1 MASSRAFIA
10 LLGVGALSISS
21 ATVAVADPGA
31 TYKIEIGAIC
41 SPVPGSPVAYAA
53 GAVTIDL
60 GALGTAYET
69 VEISGDAATACRE
82 DITSVVIT
90 NPASPS
96 VTKLMIG
103 ADAFR
108 QTVSGS
114 TKMATLVFP
123 SGLISLTV
131 GDHAFAQQADA
142 SNTSLSGVAF
152 PAGLKNLDVGTGAFD
167 QTALH
172 GGSDSLSWIT
182 FPDGLETMSI
192 GDSAFHQHAFG
203 GHNALTSVTF
213 PSGLTSLTVGA
224 FAFYQHAYGYSN
236 SLTSVTFPNGLTD
249 LTLGLRAFRQFAKA
263 GGSNVLS
270 SVNFPQSLRRLSIG
284 QEAFQQETVDSAA
297 LASVS
302 FPDGLQDLDLGYRAF
317 YQGTGGTSTSPQPA
331 VLASVSF
338 PDGLASL
345 TLGDE
350 AFAQPDGTK
359 LARIL
364 FRAASP
370 MAATGTLTMGAN
382 VASTSTRWVWFG
394 PDATLLSTAW
404 GGPYTGTPPTLV
416 GHRTLAFD
424 TGTTWYVYPDGSHY
438 SSGTVFD
445 LTSFGGWDVTLP
457 SATKAGY
464 TFSGWCTALPADCDT
479 PLPAGT
485 SYSVSGLDQT
495 LYAKFVPV
503 SEPELTADTPTITGN
518 EVVGSSLTANTG
530 TWTPEPTFTYQWLRD
545 GVEVS
550 GATGTTYLLTP
561 ADLGASLSVRVTGT
575 KAGYTS
581 VTRTSAGTSVVQAGE
596 FTSAP
601 NPQVSGTPAVGSV
614 LTCVPG
620 TWQPTPDTLTCQWLR
635 AGSPISGATSITY
648 RAVEA
653 DVGSSLSVRV
663 TGSRQGYV
671 QTTRTSAETDPV
683 PVPLQLTST
692 PTPTISGTARV
703 GSLLTANTGT
713 WQPQPVELAY
723 EWFRSGTETPIP
735 GATSASYRLTGDD
748 YAKTVY
754 VKVAGSKAGYES
766 VSKSS
771 NPTVKIAVASLS
783 PTPTPTVN
791 DTTPV
796 VDQVLTASATWG
808 PAPVKLAH
816 QWYKVSKKGKSYR
829 LAGATQGTY
838 QVKSSDVGYRLK
850 VKVRGTKDGYTAKSM
865 YSKSTSYVKKASFRS
880 VSVPTVS
887 FEGVTPRVGKRL
899 TAVPGPND
907 PASTSLAYRWYRVKI
922 STGKSY
928 SISKA
933 TKSRYVL
940 TGSDLGYQIRVRV
953 TVGRSGYNS
962 QAKYSVR
969 TEEVLAGLSG
979 VTPKLSDTTPKIGQ
993 TLSITTSTG
1002 IDKWSPSGV
1011 TLSPSYQWY
1020 QNGHAINDATEST
1033 YVVQAGDLGK
1043 TLSVKVTGTATDYA
1057 PVSRTSSASSKVTS

>member
-21 ATVAVADPGA
+21 ATVAVAAPGA

-96 VTKLMIG
+96 VTKLVIG

-114 TKMATLVFP
+114 TKMSTLVFP
-123 SGLISLTV
+123 SGLTSLTV

-152 PAGLKNLDVGTGAFD
+152 PAGLKNLDLGTGAFD

-192 GDSAFHQHAFG
+192 GNNAFHQHAYG

-224 FAFYQHAYGYSN
+224 WAFFQHAYGYSN

-249 LTLGLRAFRQFAKA
+249 LTLGLRAFKQFAKG

-270 SVNFPQSLRRLSIG
+270 SVTFPQSLRRLSIG
-284 QEAFQQETVDSAA
+284 EEAFQQETVGSAA
-297 LASVS
+297 LASVT
-302 FPDGLQDLDLGYRAF
+302 FPDGLQDLDLGVRAF
-317 YQGTGGTSTSPQPA
+317 YQGTGGTSTSPKPA

-345 TLGDE
+345 TLGND
-350 AFAQPDGTK
+350 AFAQPEGTK

-370 MAATGTLTMGAN
+370 MAATGTLTMGTD

-394 PDATLLSTAW
+394 PDATPLSTAW
-404 GGPYTGTPPTLV
+404 GGPSTGTPPTLV

-438 SSGTVFD
+438 SSGTVFN
-445 LTSFGGWDVTLP
+445 LTSFGGWVVTLP
-457 SATKAGY
+457 SATKAGN

-479 PLPAGT
+479 PLTAGT
-485 SYSVSGLDQT
+485 SYTLSVLDQA

-503 SEPELTADTPTITGN
+503 SEPELDGVTPTITGN
-518 EVVGSSLTANTG
+518 AVVGSSLIANTG

-550 GATGTTYLLTP
+550 GATGMTYLLTA
-561 ADLGASLSVRVTGT
+561 ADLGASLSVRVTGA

-581 VTRTSAGTSVVQAGE
+581 VTRTSDGTSVVQAGE
-596 FTSAP
+596 FTSTP
-601 NPQVSGTPAVGSV
+601 TPQVSGTPAVGSV

-620 TWQPTPDTLTCQWLR
+620 TWQPTPDTLTYQWLR

-648 RAVEA
+648 KAGEA

-671 QTTRTSAETDPV
+671 PTTQPSAETTPVPDPV
-683 PVPLQLTST
+683 KLQLTST
-692 PTPTISGTARV
+692 PTPTISGAAKV
-703 GSLLTANTGT
+703 GSLLTATPGT
-713 WQPQPVELAY
+713 WQPAPVKLAY
-723 EWFRSGTETPIP
+723 EWFRSGTATPIP
-735 GATSASYRLTGDD
+735 GATSASYRLTGAD
-748 YAKTVY
+748 YAKTVF
-754 VKVAGSKAGYES
+754 VKVTGSRAGYES

-771 NPTVKIAVASLS
+771 NPTLKIAVSSLS
-783 PTPTPTVN
+783 PTARPTVN

-796 VDQVLTASATWG
+796 VDQVLTASTTWG
-808 PAPVKLAH
+808 PAPVVLGH

-829 LAGATQGTY
+829 LIGATQGTY
-838 QVKSSDVGYRLK
+838 RVKSSDVGYRLK
-850 VKVRGTKDGYTAKSM
+850 VKVTGTKGGYTAKSM

-880 VSVPTVS
+880 ASAPTVS
-887 FEGVTPRVGKRL
+887 VEGVTPRVGKKL
-899 TAVPGPND
+899 TAVAGSSD
-907 PASTSLAYRWYRVKI
+907 PVPTRLAYRWYRIKT

-933 TKSRYVL
+933 TKSTYVL
-940 TGSDLGYQIRVRV
+940 TGSDRGYQIRVRV
-953 TVGRSGYNS
+953 TLGRSGYNS
-962 QAKYSVR
+962 KATYSAR
-969 TEEVLAGLSG
+969 TGEVLAG
-979 VTPKLSDTTPKIGQ
+979 
-993 TLSITTSTG
+993 
-1002 IDKWSPSGV
+1002 
-1011 TLSPSYQWY
+1011 
-1020 QNGHAINDATEST
+1020 
-1033 YVVQAGDLGK
+1033 
-1043 TLSVKVTGTATDYA
+1043 
-1057 PVSRTSSASSKVTS
+1057 